1 MDFEKKSHTMDF
13 EKGESHGMVNSGV
26 GAAFQEVS
34 FINKVFGLMTLGLLV
49 TAFVAGYMATHVT
62 PQTVASL
69 WLPVVIA
76 EFVLVLVLSS
86 LAMKMPPMLALIS
99 FIGYA
104 VLNGITLS
112 FVFFAYQLGSVGRIF
127 FITAGTFGA
136 MALIGATTKKDL
148 TALGGLC
155 GMVLLGIIIASL
167 VNLFLKS
174 TGLEF
179 AMSILGVLVF
189 VGLIA
194 YDTQKLKQINASGI
208 NHTGLA
214 VLGALSLYLDFINL
228 FLYLLRLFGRRK

>member
-1 MDFEKKSHTMDF
+1 MDYENGGSR
-13 EKGESHGMVNSGV
+13 GMVNSSI
-26 GAAFQEVS
+26 GAAFQEIS

-49 TAFVAGYMATHVT
+49 TAFTAGYFATHVP
-62 PQTVASL
+62 PQTIVSL

-76 EFVLVLVLSS
+76 EFVLVLVLSA
-86 LAMKMPPMLALIS
+86 LAMKMPSFLALVS

-112 FVFFAYQLGSVGRIF
+112 SVFFAYQLGSVGRIF
-127 FITAGTFGA
+127 FITAGTFGC

-148 TALGGLC
+148 TGLGSLC

-167 VNLFLKS
+167 VNIFLKS

-194 YDTQKLKQINASGI
+194 YDTQKLKQINAAGF
-208 NHTGLA
+208 NHTGMA